1 MYFIIL
7 ETFQLIISL
16 KIFQIIFY
24 SEDEKIDL

>member
-7 ETFQLIISL
+7 ETFKLIISL